1 MKILNIEDNVIR
13 HNDICKA
20 LSDAGFREMDCILFS
35 KRKLGR

>member
-1 MKILNIEDNVIR
+1 MKILNIEDNVIK

-20 LSDAGFREMDCILFS
+20 LSGAGFREVDCILFS